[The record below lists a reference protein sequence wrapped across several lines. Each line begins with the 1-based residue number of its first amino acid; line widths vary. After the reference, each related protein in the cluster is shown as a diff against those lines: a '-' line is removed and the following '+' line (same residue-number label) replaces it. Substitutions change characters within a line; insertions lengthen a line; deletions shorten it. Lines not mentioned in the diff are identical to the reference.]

1 MVLWK
6 PSKKVRV
13 GENRGKLDAMSLL
26 AHHYETSAFVRAP
39 ADKVFAHVDDHGRL
53 SSHMTQSSW
62 MMGGGRMEIELD
74 NARGQ
79 SVGSRIRLTATVF
92 GIRLS
97 VEEVVIERNPPDRKV
112 WETIGS
118 PRLLVIGRYRMGFE
132 ITPREGGS
140 LFRVYIDY
148 APPERVPAR
157 WLGYCLGRHYARWC
171 TQQMVN
177 DAVGHF
183 GVLA

>member
-1 MVLWK
+1 M
-6 PSKKVRV
+6 RV
-13 GENRGKLDAMSLL
+13 GENREELKAMSLL

-39 ADKVFAHVDDHGRL
+39 ADKVFAHVDDQSRL

-62 MMGGGRMEIELD
+62 MMGGGRMDIELD
-74 NARGQ
+74 NARGE

-97 VEEVVIERNPPDRKV
+97 VEEVVIERHPPDRKV

-140 LFRVYIDY
+140 LFRVFIDY
-148 APPERVPAR
+148 APPEGAPAR
-157 WLGYCLGRHYARWC
+157 WLGYGLGRFYARWC

-183 GVLA
+183 AAPA